1 MSHSLINQGHPRF
14 AALDG
19 LRALAVVPV
28 ILFHCGISGFF
39 DAGFFGV
46 DVFFTISGFIIT
58 AMLLKEYRADGDFR
72 FSAFY
77 FRRLKRLLPPVV
89 ALVILSGFT
98 YVISDTAFAAFRADV
113 PAALAYVSNLW
124 QIVEKQSYFDDTPHV
139 LKHLWSLAVEEQFY
153 FVWPPIAYLFLKRFG
168 SKATGALA
176 LLLACASTA
185 WMYYLYELNADGAD
199 QNRIYLGTDTHAMGL
214 LAGAALACF
223 WNPWAARKDSV
234 AARWLWRLAA
244 CLSLGCLGY
253 IIEALNQSNPA
264 VYRGGFLLVPM
275 LTGVVAYCTMNDPR
289 FFVARLFRT
298 DFAQWLGSRSYSLY
312 LVHWLVFVWMRL
324 GGYGDFSHVANL
336 AAALA
341 VVAVLSELMYRLVE
355 VPSKRFNS
363 PYLDKRQM
371 RVVIAYSVAA
381 LSLFGLMR
389 AAPGEQARA
398 PTIAAAAPGK
408 SATPAPAQGAPEAA
422 AAPMPSAAQADDA
435 DEMIAGGDDIYAIGD
450 SVLLGA
456 KQHLLK
462 TIPGIG
468 VDAAVGRQASQG
480 LKVIRQWRSKS
491 GKAST
496 ILLHLGTNGYINET
510 QFRELLSDLA
520 DRKSVVVINVHA
532 NRRWAMPNNEM
543 IARLTPAFPNVHV
556 IDWNAVSSG
565 RLDYFVKDGI
575 HLTPTG
581 MRALTAQIKS
591 ATGGAVI
598 VPTKGDTMLAS
609 ENGARALRR
618 PAPRA
623 AAAGADKHGATQERA
638 QADAPAAGPA
648 REAPEAARAPP
659 PPADSGNEP
668 AHTPAQPAPDSPKTT
683 QPG

>member
-89 ALVILSGFT
+89 ALVILAGFT

-153 FVWPPIAYLFLKRFG
+153 VVWPPIAYLFLKRFG

-185 WMYYLYELNADGAD
+185 WMCYLYQLNVDGAD

-223 WNPWAARKDSV
+223 WNPWAPRKES
-234 AARWLWRLAA
+234 AGGRWLWRLAA
-244 CLSLGCLGY
+244 CLALGCLGY
-253 IIEALNQSNPA
+253 IIEALNPSNPA
-264 VYRGGFLLVPM
+264 VYRGGFLLVPA

-298 DFAQWLGSRSYSLY
+298 DLAQWLGSRSYSLY

-324 GGYGDFSHVANL
+324 GGYDDFSHLGNL
-336 AAALA
+336 SVALA

-355 VPSKRFNS
+355 APSKRFNS

-371 RVVIAYSVAA
+371 GVVIAYSVAA
-381 LSLFGLMR
+381 LSLFGVMR
-389 AAPGEQARA
+389 AAPGEQAQA
-398 PTIAAAAPGK
+398 PAPAIAAAAPGK
-408 SATPAPAQGAPEAA
+408 ATPAPAQGANEAA
-422 AAPMPSAAQADDA
+422 TAPVPEEAADA
-435 DEMIAGGDDIYAIGD
+435 DEMIAGGEDIYAIGD

-456 KQHLLK
+456 KEHLLK

-510 QFRELLSDLA
+510 QFRELLGDLA

-532 NRRWAMPNNEM
+532 NRRWAIPNNEM
-543 IARLTPAFPNVHV
+543 ITRLAPAFPNMRV

-598 VPTKGDTMLAS
+598 VPTKGDAMLAS

-618 PAPRA
+618 SAPKA
-623 AAAGADKHGATQERA
+623 AAAGVDKHGAALERE
-638 QADAPAAGPA
+638 QAHAPATGPDHK
-648 REAPEAARAPP
+648 EPEAARAP

-668 AHTPAQPAPDSPKTT
+668 VQTPAQPAPDSPETA